1 MKQNERFSNIS
12 HDIWEKKKVLTE
24 SGEIT
29 RLALERGI

>member
-12 HDIWEKKKVLTE
+12 HDIWKKKVLTE

-29 RLALERGI
+29 RLALKRGI